1 MGNNSQQNKSQS
13 ASRTDYCGQLEAS
26 DVGREVVLKGWVQ
39 RVRDLGSLVFIDL
52 RDRTGLVQLV
62 ARNSQ
67 PELLDEAKKL
77 RCEYVVEA
85 RGLVNRREPA
95 AINRQM
101 ATGEIEVEISG
112 LKVLNS
118 SAVPPFVIADP
129 PQAAEE
135 LRLK

>member
-85 RGLVNRREPA
+85 EGWS
-95 AINRQM
+95 
-101 ATGEIEVEISG
+101 TGENQRPLTG
-112 LKVLNS
+112 RW
-118 SAVPPFVIADP
+118 PPVKSKSKYPDSRF
-129 PQAAEE
+129 
-135 LRLK
+135 